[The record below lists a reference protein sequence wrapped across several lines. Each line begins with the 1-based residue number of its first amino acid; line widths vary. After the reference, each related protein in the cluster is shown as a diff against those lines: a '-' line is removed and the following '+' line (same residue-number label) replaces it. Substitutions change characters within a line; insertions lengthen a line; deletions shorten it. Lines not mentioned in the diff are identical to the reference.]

1 MNQKAFWI
9 IVLLLLIAI
18 GLMFLPRQ
26 VGASDGL
33 PIGVV
38 VFEAGD
44 HTCVYVKGGTDIEC
58 FCPCENIEGY
68 STVVSTK
75 EPNPSDTPEPPK
87 KTKCNSGRGNGSE
100 YYWDWEKWVDCD
112 PGNSGKNKGGD

>member
-58 FCPCENIEGY
+58 FCPCEDECV
-68 STVVSTK
+68 TVVTEIEKKVIVEEK
-75 EPNPSDTPEPPK
+75 EK
-87 KTKCNSGRGNGSE
+87 GKAKCNAGRGNGSE
-100 YYWDWEKWVDCD
+100 LYWDGNKWVDCD